1 MEGEIC
7 CENCKGK
14 FDELDHVPMTLP
26 CSHPI
31 CSNCLAN
38 FKPGDKFQCPKC
50 GLDLSKVNLKELK
63 PHQMILSLIRNLSSE
78 IASEEQSGTE
88 QYEQSEGGSEEQ
100 DDNESNSQENN
111 NNNQKTNKQIEY
123 CEKHKEK
130 EIEFFCQTCT
140 TAVCSLCIFET
151 HNGHHLTLLEDMSTI
166 IKNNVKDFGKILKN
180 LEKVNED
187 NQTNAES
194 KLDDVDKQKETQI
207 NMVSKSFDEIIK
219 KLEEKKASLI
229 DEFNN
234 KYFHE
239 IKRFKKIQTCLQ
251 SNQNQIE
258 RIAHINEELTKNF
271 EKFSDAKILKKIDE
285 FTSFLHKSAMDI
297 KRLYKT
303 EISLKAE
310 LIIDPAM
317 KPIPINISELIH
329 LLEKIDPKTICYP
342 MDDSSLEETD
352 TSNNNGIN
360 KNYLSRPSFDNEI
373 NNYINRI
380 GPGDTSNSMS
390 DNDNKK
396 EDKSRYRIPM
406 QKNSRYMIN
415 TRERNINSS
424 HQINNKSFVSGNSY
438 KSKYKNNSAH
448 HRYYNSQGRS
458 LLGKENSNSV
468 SQIRQYVQTANDHI
482 NSILPPNGIGQ
493 NPQFKMKHRIP
504 SAGNINTSSV
514 SLPKIKTNHSSS
526 SIDESNEPAIYCFG
540 EADYCMKYYL
550 NTGQWDVVPYTNE
563 DSRLLGSVRYAA
575 VTVIPGRKIMM
586 TGGCKTSN
594 DEPTNIVIE
603 IKANNINKVAML
615 KTMIMKR
622 YGHSSVFING
632 VLFVIGG
639 YEHIDRQQTSMLS
652 TLKTCEKY
660 DTRKNKWEII
670 ASLNHPRAFFGTIIY
685 KTNLFV
691 FGGVYNN
698 QLLSSIE
705 KYDTYTNVWIT
716 YHIKLPEK
724 LAKMGIVNYNKDI
737 IIILGGVNEDYEI
750 VSSVRQGRMDTKGS
764 NIWYKAPD
772 MICPRGVSSSAF
784 LWGGNIIVLGGSV
797 EGVCER
803 FDFATKK
810 WEMLESYYS
819 VLKEKKIDNVMKT
832 FSCVINYYEPAS

>member
-380 GPGDTSNSMS
+380 GPL
-390 DNDNKK
+390 
-396 EDKSRYRIPM
+396 P
-406 QKNSRYMIN
+406 
-415 TRERNINSS
+415 
-424 HQINNKSFVSGNSY
+424 
-438 KSKYKNNSAH
+438 
-448 HRYYNSQGRS
+448 S
-458 LLGKENSNSV
+458 L
-468 SQIRQYVQTANDHI
+468 
-482 NSILPPNGIGQ
+482 
-493 NPQFKMKHRIP
+493 
-504 SAGNINTSSV
+504 
-514 SLPKIKTNHSSS
+514 
-526 SIDESNEPAIYCFG
+526 
-540 EADYCMKYYL
+540 
-550 NTGQWDVVPYTNE
+550 
-563 DSRLLGSVRYAA
+563 
-575 VTVIPGRKIMM
+575 M
-586 TGGCKTSN
+586 T
-594 DEPTNIVIE
+594 
-603 IKANNINKVAML
+603 L
-615 KTMIMKR
+615 
-622 YGHSSVFING
+622 Y
-632 VLFVIGG
+632 
-639 YEHIDRQQTSMLS
+639 
-652 TLKTCEKY
+652 
-660 DTRKNKWEII
+660 
-670 ASLNHPRAFFGTIIY
+670 
-685 KTNLFV
+685 
-691 FGGVYNN
+691 
-698 QLLSSIE
+698 
-705 KYDTYTNVWIT
+705 
-716 YHIKLPEK
+716 
-724 LAKMGIVNYNKDI
+724 
-737 IIILGGVNEDYEI
+737 
-750 VSSVRQGRMDTKGS
+750 
-764 NIWYKAPD
+764 
-772 MICPRGVSSSAF
+772 
-784 LWGGNIIVLGGSV
+784 
-797 EGVCER
+797 
-803 FDFATKK
+803 
-810 WEMLESYYS
+810 
-819 VLKEKKIDNVMKT
+819 
-832 FSCVINYYEPAS
+832 